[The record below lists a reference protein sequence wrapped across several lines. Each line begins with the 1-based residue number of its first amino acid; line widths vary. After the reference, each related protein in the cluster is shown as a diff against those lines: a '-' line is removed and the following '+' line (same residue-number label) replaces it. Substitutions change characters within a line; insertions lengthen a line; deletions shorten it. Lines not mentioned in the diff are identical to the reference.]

1 MSSRMNVVTHAH
13 AAINLLLKKEDAA
26 RLRLASVAGFYQ

>member
-1 MSSRMNVVTHAH
+1 MSSRMNLVTHAR

-26 RLRLASVAGFYQ
+26 RLRLAFVAGFYR